1 MEEIM
6 FSSIINTTTGA
17 TIAQT
22 ALLTGLSLLL
32 GLVIALVYMS
42 KSKYTKS
49 FLMTLVILPMVIMAV
64 MMMVNGNLGTGIAV
78 VGAFSLIRF
87 RSQQATAK
95 EILTIFMDMAVGLAT
110 AQGCVTFAVFITA
123 VFCIVYLIL
132 SIANFGSEDAG
143 TRLLKVSIP
152 ENLDYL
158 EVFDDI
164 FAKYLKTS
172 DMIRVKT
179 TEMGSMFELS
189 YNIQLKDRKQEKQ
202 FIDEIRTRNGNLTV
216 VLSRNLFPN
225 EGL

>member
-1 MEEIM
+1 M

-164 FAKYLKTS
+164 FAKYL
-172 DMIRVKT
+172 
-179 TEMGSMFELS
+179 SMFELS

-216 VLSRNLFPN
+216 VLSRNLYPN